1 MAKKRKNDD
10 AVVNI
15 ATPGSVVGIQSGGS
29 ISGSAV
35 TVNGPTTNSD
45 SKWGGGRW
53 VDIEDMDRSLWSDPD
68 NPDY

>member
-1 MAKKRKNDD
+1 MAKKKNTDD
-10 AVVNI
+10 TVVNI
-15 ATPGSVVGIQSGGS
+15 ATPGSVVGTQCGGS
-29 ISGSAV
+29 ISGSTV
-35 TVNGPTTNSD
+35 TVNGSTTNSD